1 VRRLHR
7 KLYLAVVG
15 TLVVFTLAGAMIW
28 HFFAPREAMWGV
40 QSASGVAA
48 LIFEGQPPTA
58 AEVDA
63 MLEALAAQLH
73 ADVAL
78 FPKDGIIPL
87 ATRGRDF
94 EFTAEMVAHEGWQIS
109 RRGPVYLRTL
119 GDGRRLVIHPRQRF
133 LVHGLH
139 LGLMLGAIALT
150 LALIIYPITRGI
162 TARLERLKT
171 SVRELGEGNLAARVA
186 VEGNDEVA
194 VLARSFNESAARVE
208 QLVSSHKM
216 LLANCS
222 HELRTPLA
230 RIRLGLEK
238 LAGVDTPAGAEMARS
253 IAELDA
259 LIGEMLLSSR
269 LDAMRRPER
278 QEDVDLLAL
287 AAEEGAHFGREPTGE
302 ALHVRGDATLLRR
315 MVRNL
320 LDNAQR
326 HGDGA
331 TRLEVRGAPG
341 GRVELVVEDQ
351 GPGIPAGESG
361 KIFEPFFRMA
371 AAPAADRMAAVPAA
385 ERMAAATA
393 NERAADS
400 RGTGLGLSIVR
411 QVARAHDGDV
421 VCEAGGK
428 GARFVVSLPAAG

>member
-1 VRRLHR
+1 LRRLHL

-15 TLVVFTLAGAMIW
+15 TLVVFMLAGAMTW

-48 LIFEGQPPTA
+48 LIFEGRASTA
-58 AEVDA
+58 GDEDA
-63 MLEALAAQLH
+63 MLGALASQLH

-78 FPKDGIIPL
+78 LPAAGSVPL
-87 ATRGRDF
+87 KTRGRDF
-94 EFTAEMVAHEGWQIS
+94 QFPAEMAAHDGWQIS
-109 RRGPVYLRTL
+109 RHGPVYRHTL
-119 GDGRRLVIHPRQRF
+119 ADGRRLVIHPRQRI
-133 LVHGLH
+133 LLHGLH
-139 LGLMLGAIALT
+139 LGLMLGVIALA

-208 QLVSSHKM
+208 QLVGAHKM

-238 LAGVDTPAGAEMARS
+238 LTGVETPAGAEMALS

-278 QEDVDLLAL
+278 EEDVDLLAL

-331 TRLEVRGAPG
+331 TRLEVRSSSG

-351 GPGIPAGESG
+351 GPGIPAGETG
-361 KIFEPFFRMA
+361 KIFEPFYRMA
-371 AAPAADRMAAVPAA
+371 AASPGLASTEP
-385 ERMAAATA
+385 
-393 NERAADS
+393 

-411 QVARAHDGDV
+411 QVARAHGGDV
-421 VCEAGGK
+421 TCEAAAK
-428 GARFVVSLPAAG
+428 GARFVVSLPGAR